1 MNFPFFVA
9 KRYFFSKQ
17 SKSII
22 NIITWTSVLG
32 LAVSTAAMVIVLSAF
47 NGIEKM
53 VSNLY
58 TDFDPSLTIESTQSK
73 TFNQTFVA
81 IDKIKALPDVANYTR
96 VIEETALI
104 RHENKWVNATLYG
117 VDTTFLS
124 MSNMKKHLLQGA
136 LPKKFEENSGMIG
149 AEILNRLDGVIFTAN
164 PEQVTI
170 YAASRDAKI
179 SMQANPF
186 NTKRIALSGSINFN
200 REVNRE
206 AIIIP
211 LETATDLLDYKDDIT
226 RYGIQL
232 KPGAD
237 LEGVKAAIQ
246 HIVGKQFKVKTNFE
260 KNALIFKTSKI
271 EKIIVFCIL
280 IFIFILA
287 AFNMV
292 ASLTM
297 LFIEKKKNLKTM
309 MAFGLYQQSIFSI
322 FFLQGCMICFFGVFF
337 GIFLGYG
344 VVAIQYFGEVL
355 TIPDSG
361 GEIFPVGVK
370 LMDIGLILLVTL
382 VSGVVS
388 AWIPVRILVNRFLK
402 AND

>member
-1 MNFPFFVA
+1 
-9 KRYFFSKQ
+9 
-17 SKSII
+17 
-22 NIITWTSVLG
+22 
-32 LAVSTAAMVIVLSAF
+32 
-47 NGIEKM
+47 
-53 VSNLY
+53 
-58 TDFDPSLTIESTQSK
+58 
-73 TFNQTFVA
+73 
-81 IDKIKALPDVANYTR
+81 
-96 VIEETALI
+96 
-104 RHENKWVNATLYG
+104 
-117 VDTTFLS
+117 
-124 MSNMKKHLLQGA
+124 MKKHLLQGA
-136 LPKKFEENSGMIG
+136 LPKKIEENSGLIG

-179 SMQANPF
+179 SMQAYPF
-186 NTKRIALSGSINFN
+186 NTNRIALSGSINFN

-211 LETATDLLDYKDDIT
+211 LETATDLLDYKEDIT
-226 RYGIQL
+226 RFGIQL
-232 KPGAD
+232 KPGSD
-237 LEGVKAAIQ
+237 LEEVKAEIQ

-322 FFLQGCMICFFGVFF
+322 FFLQGCMICFFGVFC